1 MASYD
6 TAVFPPNAVWF
17 GWPPARRAGRL
28 LLGRLTAALLLIV
41 LSAAAS
47 AGCAARSRTAIEN
60 AQTAV
65 RVKTALVNDVE
76 LGTLPIDVEAAG
88 GVVTL
93 EGIVRTSAQIDRALD
108 VARRVQGV
116 ARVESALVVGDP
128 DPPVA
133 RATPPLPALAPRR
146 REGPLRLIG
155 AGASVRLNNP
165 AGDALAQ
172 KVGIGPML
180 RLRSGNGLGPTIA
193 FNWTDA
199 EIEASPTGLPALAT
213 VRIRPVMAGVQ
224 YGFTRGRLG
233 AGASVV
239 AGYAFNSLAID
250 KTVAGSGRA
259 VDVSNSFVWRPG
271 VTLWYDVTQRIGLN
285 VFGGY
290 LFTRPEV
297 TFVSDTEVVTHRLRA
312 NAVVISVGMAYWI
325 F

>member
-1 MASYD
+1 MYD
-6 TAVFPPNAVWF
+6 SALRPEGHRTSCAL
-17 GWPPARRAGRL
+17 PARPSSRLRRFRRAITALIL
-28 LLGRLTAALLLIV
+28 LLVAA
-41 LSAAAS
+41 SAS
-47 AGCAARSRTAIEN
+47 AGCAARSRTAVEN

-76 LGTLPIDVEAAG
+76 LGTLPIDVQAAG

-93 EGIVRTSAQIDRALD
+93 EGTVLTAAQIDRALA
-108 VARRVQGV
+108 VALRVQGV
-116 ARVESALVVGDP
+116 ARVESVLVVGDP

-133 RATPPLPALAPRR
+133 RATPPLPALAPRP

-172 KVGIGPML
+172 KLDIGPIL
-180 RLRSGNGLGPTIA
+180 RLRSGNGLAPTIA
-193 FNWTDA
+193 FNWTNA
-199 EIEASPTGLPALAT
+199 EIEASPIGLPALAS

-233 AGASVV
+233 AGASIV
-239 AGYAFNSLAID
+239 AGYAFNNLDID
-250 KTVAGSGRA
+250 KSVAGSGRA
-259 VDVSNSFVWRPG
+259 VDVDNSFVWRPG
-271 VTLWYDVTQRIGLN
+271 VTLWYDVTQRIGIN

-312 NAVVISVGMAYWI
+312 NAVVVSVGMAYWI

>member
-1 MASYD
+1 MSDCLPFDVRPTGKKDRRRWFRRVA
-6 TAVFPPNAVWF
+6 AV
-17 GWPPARRAGRL
+17 
-28 LLGRLTAALLLIV
+28 AALVV
-41 LSAAAS
+41 LAAAGS
-47 AGCAARSRTAIEN
+47 AGCAARSRTAVAN

-88 GVVTL
+88 GMVTL
-93 EGIVRTSAQIDRALD
+93 EGIVQTSAQIDRALD

-116 ARVESALVVGDP
+116 ARVESALVVGLVVGDP
-128 DPPVA
+128 ETPVA
-133 RATPPLPALAPRR
+133 RATPLLPALAPRP

-165 AGDALAQ
+165 AGDALGQ
-172 KVGIGPML
+172 ELDIGPIL

-239 AGYAFNSLAID
+239 AGYAFNNLAID

-259 VDVSNSFVWRPG
+259 VDVTNSFVWRPG

>member
-1 MASYD
+1 MYD
-6 TAVFPPNAVWF
+6 TVVSASDTRPAACQTRSRITAQRSRRLIAVVTLFLVA
-17 GWPPARRAGRL
+17 
-28 LLGRLTAALLLIV
+28 
-41 LSAAAS
+41 AAAS
-47 AGCAARSRTAIEN
+47 SGCAARSRTAVAN

-76 LGTLPIDVEAAG
+76 VGTLPIDVEAAG

-93 EGIVRTSAQIDRALD
+93 EGIVRTPDQIDRAVA
-108 VARRVQGV
+108 VARGVEGV
-116 ARVESALVVGDP
+116 ARVETALVIADP

-133 RATPPLPALAPRR
+133 RPTPPLPALAPRP

-172 KVGIGPML
+172 ELDIGPIL
-180 RLRSGNGLGPTIA
+180 RLRSGNGLAPTIA
-193 FNWTDA
+193 FNWTNAAIAD
-199 EIEASPTGLPALAT
+199 SPTGLPALAT

-239 AGYAFNSLAID
+239 AGYAFNSLDID
-250 KTVAGSGRA
+250 ETVAGAGRA
-259 VDVSNSFVWRPG
+259 VGVGNSFVWRPG
-271 VTLWYDVTQRIGLN
+271 VTLWYDVTQRIGINL
-285 VFGGY
+285 FGGY
-290 LFTRPEV
+290 LFTRPKV
-297 TFVSDTEVVTHRLRA
+297 TFVSDTAVVTHRLRA

>member
-1 MASYD
+1 MYD
-6 TAVFPPNAVWF
+6 SALFPRDTCTAA
-17 GWPPARRAGRL
+17 GSPAI
-28 LLGRLTAALLLIV
+28 LLGYIRRLRRGIAALVLLV
-41 LSAAAS
+41 AAS
-47 AGCAARSRTAIEN
+47 SASSGCAARSRTAIEN

-93 EGIVRTSAQIDRALD
+93 EGIVRTAAQIDRALD

-133 RATPPLPALAPRR
+133 RATPPLPALAPRP

-172 KVGIGPML
+172 ELDIGPIL
-180 RLRSGNGLGPTIA
+180 RLRSGNGLGPAIA
-193 FNWTDA
+193 FNWTNA
-199 EIEASPTGLPALAT
+199 EIDASPTGLPALAR

-239 AGYAFNSLAID
+239 AGYAFNNLDID

-271 VTLWYDVTQRIGLN
+271 VTLWYDVTQRIGIN